1 MVKNH
6 NDYNQNPSN
15 ETIKVIEFGKLL
27 DQHSYN
33 GYNDAWHELTYKEQ
47 KNSMYAL
54 LSLVKKYRFDN

>member
-6 NDYNQNPSN
+6 NDDNQNPSN
-15 ETIKVIEFGKLL
+15 ETIRVIEFGQLL

-47 KNSMYAL
+47 KNCMCAL
-54 LSLVKKYRFDN
+54 LSLVKLKL